1 MPRGDA
7 DGRSPDDYVP
17 GIKNA
22 GAMNIERECC
32 RTASQVLIEALRRFR
47 RACYSTEQAR

>member
-22 GAMNIERECC
+22 GAMNIESGVLPNSI
-32 RTASQVLIEALRRFR
+32 ASAHRSPASVPSRVLLH
-47 RACYSTEQAR
+47 